1 MSDLLA
7 HAIPAVGVLTSKEEL
22 IKIIWMAGYR
32 RVAGRSLASL
42 GLSLEGQ
49 KVEPRKYSTILRRRR
64 MEVARLESSY

>member
-1 MSDLLA
+1 
-7 HAIPAVGVLTSKEEL
+7 
-22 IKIIWMAGYR
+22 MAGYR